1 MDVKGTLPSLLKI
14 DQKARVDEA
23 KSMRTD
29 ATNKDRDGNGR
40 QEQKEEERKTH
51 LTAEEM
57 ERVLKHLRTL
67 PGVLANSLTV
77 TLEGQEGSA
86 RVVYIRD
93 LQGRTIRRISEPDLW
108 ALLRDQDRKTGQI
121 LDKAG

>member
-1 MDVKGTLPSLLKI
+1 
-14 DQKARVDEA
+14 
-23 KSMRTD
+23 MRTD
-29 ATNKDRDGNGR
+29 AANKDRDGNGR

-51 LTAEEM
+51 LSAEEM
-57 ERVLKHLRTL
+57 EKILKHLRAL

-77 TLEGQEGSA
+77 TLEDEEGSV

-93 LQGRTIRRISEPDLW
+93 LQGRTIRRIAEPDLW
-108 ALLRDQDRKTGQI
+108 SLLKDQDRKTGHI